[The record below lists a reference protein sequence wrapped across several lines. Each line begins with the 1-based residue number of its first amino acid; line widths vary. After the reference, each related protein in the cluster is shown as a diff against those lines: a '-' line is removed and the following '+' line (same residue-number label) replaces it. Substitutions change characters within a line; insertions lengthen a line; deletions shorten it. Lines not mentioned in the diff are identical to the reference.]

1 MKFSMLLF
9 GLMVMIKRGARKYPA
24 LKEKIKEKDFSILIK
39 TDDGRRGRHFTFSK
53 GAVSSSKGVMPNA
66 DLSLIWKNADTGFRV
81 MIKQSD
87 KAFVK
92 AIQNGSLKI
101 QGDPNCIPTFMSIVR
116 GSMKGMRKAG

>member
-9 GLMVMIKRGARKYPA
+9 GLMMMIKRGARKYPA

-39 TDDGRRGRHFTFSK
+39 TEDGKRGRYFTFSK
-53 GAVSSSKGVMPNA
+53 GAVSSGRGDQPNA
-66 DLSLIWKNADTGFRV
+66 DISLIWKDADTGFRV

-92 AIQNGSLKI
+92 AIQKGSLKI
-101 QGDPNCIPTFMSIVR
+101 KGDPNCIPAFMSIVKSSMR
-116 GSMKGMRKAG
+116 GMK